1 MDIPA
6 EKLEIIKLLI
16 ETNDS
21 TIIEAIKNIFELHKK
36 TAWNDLSP
44 EQKEE
49 IEFKILEENRGDQV
63 EL

>member
-6 EKLEIIKLLI
+6 EKLELIKLLI

-36 TAWNDLSP
+36 TIWNELSP
-44 EQKEE
+44 EQQEE
-49 IEFKILEENRGDQV
+49 IEFKILEENRGDQL

>member
-16 ETNDS
+16 ETNDV
-21 TIIEAIKNIFELHKK
+21 TIIEAIKNTFELHKK
-36 TAWNDLSP
+36 TVWNELSP
-44 EQKEE
+44 EQQED
-49 IEFKILEENRGDQV
+49 IELKILEENRGDQV